1 MEIKCTPIEEIR
13 STLDRLRQDP
23 NTQRKFPR
31 ELWTAIIQLTKTH
44 PVEEICRQL
53 QINPP
58 YLKRKI
64 HQSKESSL
72 EFREIIMPAVQPAS
86 NRASNRAPNRVTI
99 ELKSADGL
107 QAKIQG
113 PSSCLN
119 YLSKLFGR

>member
-1 MEIKCTPIEEIR
+1 MKAKLIPIEEIR

-31 ELWTAIIQLTKTH
+31 EIWISIIQLTKIYPIEDVCH
-44 PVEEICRQL
+44 RL
-53 QINPP
+53 QINPI

-64 HQSKESSL
+64 HQFKEPAL
-72 EFREIIMPAVQPAS
+72 QFREVVMPTTQSADM
-86 NRASNRAPNRVTI
+86 VTI
-99 ELKSADGL
+99 ELSSADGL

-113 PSSCLN
+113 PFSCLN

>member
-1 MEIKCTPIEEIR
+1 MENTFIPIEEIH

-31 ELWTAIIQLTKTH
+31 ELWTSIIQLTKIY
-44 PVEEICRQL
+44 PIEEVCSRL
-53 QINPP
+53 QINPI

-64 HQSKESSL
+64 HQSKAPAL
-72 EFREIIMPAVQPAS
+72 EFREIVMPAVQSAS
-86 NRASNRAPNRVTI
+86 DTVTI
-99 ELKSADGL
+99 ELRSADGL

-113 PSSCLN
+113 HSFCLN

>member
-1 MEIKCTPIEEIR
+1 MEAKFIPIEEIR

-31 ELWTAIIQLTKTH
+31 ELWASIIQQTKSY
-44 PVEEICRQL
+44 PVEEVCRRL
-53 QINPP
+53 QINPI

-64 HQSKESSL
+64 QQSKESVL
-72 EFREIIMPAVQPAS
+72 EFRDIVMPAVRSAS
-86 NRASNRAPNRVTI
+86 DTVTI
-99 ELKSADGL
+99 ELNSTDGIH
-107 QAKIQG
+107 AKIQG

>member
-1 MEIKCTPIEEIR
+1 MEAKFIPIEEIR

-31 ELWTAIIQLTKTH
+31 ELWTSIIQLTKIY
-44 PVEEICRQL
+44 PVEEVCRRL
-53 QINPP
+53 QINPL

-64 HQSKESSL
+64 HQSKEPTL
-72 EFREIIMPAVQPAS
+72 EFREIVMPVAQPAS
-86 NRASNRAPNRVTI
+86 DTITI

-113 PSSCLN
+113 PFSCLN

>member
-1 MEIKCTPIEEIR
+1 METKFIPIEEIR

-31 ELWTAIIQLTKTH
+31 ELWTSIIQLTKIY
-44 PVEEICRQL
+44 PVKEVCLRL
-53 QINPP
+53 QINPI

-64 HQSKESSL
+64 HQSKEPAL
-72 EFREIIMPAVQPAS
+72 EFREIVMPVVQS
-86 NRASNRAPNRVTI
+86 APDVVMI
-99 ELKSADGL
+99 ELKSVDGL

-119 YLSKLFGR
+119 YLTQLFGR